1 MQCTE
6 AVNVLNS
13 LVELIVGFHGW
24 FNHLCFFKT
33 PIVQQDRFSQMF
45 DGKKAHIQEHL
56 NGTPNMVLPFRRK
69 DSGGDDDDPL
79 DQDIEDIMNAAEGL
93 GDEHES
99 AQDQPAE
106 AAPEEDDIEFSE
118 KMEKSA
124 RTVIDICMDLRRG
137 ENILIVCDPTTTE
150 IGQALHDA
158 ASIRSDR
165 VLLIVMPK
173 GRHHGEEPPAPVA
186 NLMRQQQVVIAP
198 TRYSLTHTRAV
209 RQAIKDGSRVAT
221 MPGMTVEMFTE
232 GGMTADF
239 NIIKK
244 NIGEMNAQLRRKRI
258 VNVKSET
265 GTNVTFEVNWR
276 EWKLDDNGI
285 CNRPRMV
292 TNLPAGKIFT
302 LPREGTMNGTIVI
315 DGSWDSNLVDEPVVL
330 QIENGLVVDVK
341 GGTAAAQIRQT
352 FGEAAKRLKSKD
364 QENVWTI
371 AEFGFGMN
379 PNARL
384 AGNVLEDEKRLGTA
398 YFSIGDNTTLGGS
411 AAVGIQISGVLES
424 PSVWLDETVLFEN
437 GSFVV
442 Q

>member
-1 MQCTE
+1 
-6 AVNVLNS
+6 
-13 LVELIVGFHGW
+13 
-24 FNHLCFFKT
+24 
-33 PIVQQDRFSQMF
+33 
-45 DGKKAHIQEHL
+45 
-56 NGTPNMVLPFRRK
+56 MVLPFHRK
-69 DSGGDDDDPL
+69 GSGSDDDDPL
-79 DQDIEDIMNAAEGL
+79 DQDIEDIMNEADGL
-93 GDEHES
+93 GDEHQP
-99 AQDQPAE
+99 AQDAPAE
-106 AAPEEDDIEFSE
+106 AAPEEDDIEFSQ
-118 KMEKSA
+118 KMAKSA
-124 RTVIDICMDLRRG
+124 RTVIDVCMDLRRG
-137 ENILIVCDPTTTE
+137 ENILIVCDPTTTD

-315 DGSWDSNLVDEPVVL
+315 DGSWDSNLVDEPVML

-352 FGEAAKRLKSKD
+352 FGEVAKRLKSKD

-384 AGNVLEDEKRLGTA
+384 SGNVLEDEKRLGTA

-411 AAVGIQISGVLES
+411 AAVGIQISGVLKS

>member
-1 MQCTE
+1 M
-6 AVNVLNS
+6 A
-13 LVELIVGFHGW
+13 
-24 FNHLCFFKT
+24 
-33 PIVQQDRFSQMF
+33 
-45 DGKKAHIQEHL
+45 
-56 NGTPNMVLPFRRK
+56 LPFRRK
-69 DSGGDDDDPL
+69 GSDGEDDDGL
-79 DQDIEDIMNAAEGL
+79 DQDLQDIINEAEGD
-93 GDEHES
+93 GETTFITPTQSEDDVE
-99 AQDQPAE
+99 
-106 AAPEEDDIEFSE
+106 EEDEDTLSHDQ
-118 KMEKSA
+118 KMSRSA
-124 RTVIDICMDLRRG
+124 LTVIDTCMDLRRG
-137 ENILIVCDPTTTE
+137 ENILIVCDPTTTD

-158 ASIRSDR
+158 ASLRSDR

-198 TRYSLTHTRAV
+198 TKYSLTHTRAV
-209 RQAIKDGSRVAT
+209 RQAIKDGARVAT
-221 MPGMTVEMFTE
+221 MPGMSVEMFTE
-232 GGMTADF
+232 GGMSADF

-244 NIGEMNAQLRRKRI
+244 NIGEMNAVLRRKRF
-258 VNVKSET
+258 VNVKSSN

-285 CNRPRMV
+285 CNRPRML

-315 DGSWDSNLVDEPVVL
+315 DGSWDSDLVDEPVVL

-384 AGNVLEDEKRLGTA
+384 MGSVLEDEKRLGTA
-398 YFSIGDNTTLGGS
+398 YFSIGDNTALGGT
-411 AAVGIQISGVLES
+411 AAVGIQISGVLAS
-424 PSVWLDETVLFEN
+424 PSIWLDEMPLLEDGTFAVT
-437 GSFVV
+437 
-442 Q
+442 